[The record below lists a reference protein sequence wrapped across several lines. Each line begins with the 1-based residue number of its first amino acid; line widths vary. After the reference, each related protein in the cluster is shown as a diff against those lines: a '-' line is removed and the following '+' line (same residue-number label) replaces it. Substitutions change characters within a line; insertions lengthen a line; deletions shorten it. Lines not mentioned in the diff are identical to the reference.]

1 VAISVFPIADT
12 GGIEAYSVA
21 TTTANIQKSVTIDL
35 DPGIYQV
42 SVSPTS
48 SIGIIQFFNGST
60 YIGQTTTVSGII
72 NFNLATAAN
81 RIMVQSNNVADVV
94 TISLAANLVVSNTIS
109 GTLDTV
115 STSGTYNQTGLL
127 WVLALGGGGGGGG
140 GKNGYQAPS
149 AGGASGVMSMFY
161 GDVNTSTSITIG
173 TGGNGSAPNVGG
185 LAGTTTS
192 FGTYA
197 VAKGGDG
204 GGLPNGTA
212 GGVAAGTNSGTVV
225 VASVGG
231 GATQNHPY
239 RAVKDGTTGG
249 GGNCS
254 GGQGAVAGGGSGI
267 GTGGTESGRNGTSA
281 TGFAA
286 GGGGAGTNNGHNP
299 GTGGNGSGGVVYVL
313 RGF

>member
-1 VAISVFPIADT
+1 MAISVFPIADT
-12 GGIEAYSVA
+12 GGVEAYSVA

-35 DPGIYQV
+35 DPGVYEV

-72 NFNLATAAN
+72 NFNLATPAN
-81 RIMVQSNNVADVV
+81 RIMVQSNNVNDVV
-94 TISLAANLVVSNTIS
+94 TIALAANLVVSNTIS
-109 GTLDTV
+109 GTLDTI

-140 GKNGYQAPS
+140 GKNGYQANS
-149 AGGASGVMSMFY
+149 AGGASGTMSMFY
-161 GDVNTSTSITIG
+161 GDVNSSTSVTIG
-173 TGGNGSAPNVGG
+173 TGGNGSPPNTGG

-204 GGLPNGTA
+204 GGGPTF
-212 GGVAAGTNSGTVV
+212 GGGAATGTNSGTVI
-225 VASVGG
+225 VASVGAG
-231 GATQNHPY
+231 GTQNHPY
-239 RAVKDGTTGG
+239 RVVKDGTTGG
-249 GGNCS
+249 GGQPFPS
-254 GGQGAVAGGGSGI
+254 AVSGGGSGI
-267 GTGGTESGRNGTSA
+267 GTGGGNSGNNGTNA

-286 GGGGAGTNNGHNP
+286 GGGGAGTSNGHNP
-299 GTGGNGSGGVVYVL
+299 GTGGNGTGGVVYVL

>member
-1 VAISVFPIADT
+1 MAISVFPIAET
-12 GGIEAYSVA
+12 GGLQAYSVA

-72 NFNLATAAN
+72 NYNLATAAN
-81 RIMVQSNNVADVV
+81 RIMVQSNAVDDVV

-109 GTLDTV
+109 GTLDTI
-115 STSGTYNQTGLL
+115 STSGTYSQTGLL

-140 GKNGYQAPS
+140 GKNGYQAAS
-149 AGGASGVMSMFY
+149 SGGSSGVMSMFY
-161 GDVNTSTSITIG
+161 GNVNSSTSVTIG
-173 TGGNGSAPNVGG
+173 TGGNGSAPNTGG
-185 LAGTTTS
+185 LAGTSTS

-204 GGLPNGTA
+204 GGLPNGTP
-212 GGVAAGTNSGTVV
+212 GGVAAGTNTATVV
-225 VASVGG
+225 VESVGAR
-231 GATQNHPY
+231 ATQNHPY

-249 GGNCS
+249 GGQPFPAS
-254 GGQGAVAGGGSGI
+254 GGGGGSGI
-267 GTGGTESGRNGTSA
+267 GTGGGNSGNNGLNA

-286 GGGGAGTNNGHNP
+286 GGGGAGTSNGHNP
-299 GTGGNGSGGVVYVL
+299 GNGGNGTGGVVYVL